1 MLKICDS
8 KPYFFKGMLELDV
21 NSAGKLPAAVCEVD
35 LATKTIHF
43 GCEDYA
49 AQRDAAAKRIAQL
62 TKLLN
67 ARSGWTNR
75 GRRALNRE
83 RRFLLRWMDECKRN
97 AVATHDEREG
107 ARELERTL
115 KGWRRMIARE
125 KKGVWLI
132 RKALQ
137 QIDKDFEETLSSL
150 GSTPDNTLQWSSQ

>member
-1 MLKICDS
+1 MT
-8 KPYFFKGMLELDV
+8 
-21 NSAGKLPAAVCEVD
+21 CEVD
-35 LATKTIHF
+35 LAAKTIRF
-43 GCEDYA
+43 DCEDHE
-49 AQRDAAAKRIAQL
+49 AQRTAVEKRIAQL
-62 TKLLN
+62 TSMVN

-97 AVATHDEREG
+97 AVATHDARE
-107 ARELERTL
+107 AERELEADI
-115 KGWRRMIARE
+115 KGLRRMIARE
-125 KKGVWLI
+125 KKGGWLI